1 MFISK
6 RPQKNGFYGILI
18 FTVSLLIWVS
28 VVDYSEEYDIY
39 YFFGG
44 VCLFFLSFYIENKIV
59 KSSEERYEELKNDVK
74 EDILRE
80 VLEEL
85 EDKK

>member
-1 MFISK
+1 MS
-6 RPQKNGFYGILI
+6 
-18 FTVSLLIWVS
+18 
-28 VVDYSEEYDIY
+28 YSSEYDIY
-39 YFFGG
+39 YFLGG
-44 VCLFFLSFYIENKIV
+44 VSLFFFSFYIENKIV

>member
-1 MFISK
+1 METISK
-6 RPQKNGFYGILI
+6 
-18 FTVSLLIWVS
+18 
-28 VVDYSEEYDIY
+28 
-39 YFFGG
+39 
-44 VCLFFLSFYIENKIV
+44 
-59 KSSEERYEELKNDVK
+59 YEELKNDVK